1 MSFLRP
7 FSFADALPP
16 LAGQGVDLRAPELR
30 DYEEWAAL
38 RERSRAFL
46 TPWEPTWPENDL
58 TRTAFR
64 ARMRRYARDVRAD
77 AAYPYFIYRRSDG
90 VLIGGLTLGQVRRG
104 VAQAT
109 SLGYW
114 MGEPYSGKGHMT
126 DAVRALAPFVFQTL
140 RLRRIE
146 AACLPN
152 NVASVR
158 LLERVGFVREG
169 YARSY
174 LCIAGEWRDHLL
186 YALLSTDPL
195 R

>member
-1 MSFLRP
+1 MAFLRASTAFEAP
-7 FSFADALPP
+7 IIS
-16 LAGQGVDLRAPELR
+16 GQGVFLRMPSLADYSAWAELRAE
-30 DYEEWAAL
+30 
-38 RERSRAFL
+38 SRNFL

-77 AAYPYFIYRRSDG
+77 AAYPYFIFRRSDG
-90 VLIGGLTLGQVRRG
+90 VLVGGLTLGQVRRG

-114 MGEPYSGKGHMT
+114 MGEPYAGKGHMT

-146 AACLPN
+146 AACLPSN
-152 NVASVR
+152 AASIR

-186 YALLSTDPL
+186 YALLATDPL